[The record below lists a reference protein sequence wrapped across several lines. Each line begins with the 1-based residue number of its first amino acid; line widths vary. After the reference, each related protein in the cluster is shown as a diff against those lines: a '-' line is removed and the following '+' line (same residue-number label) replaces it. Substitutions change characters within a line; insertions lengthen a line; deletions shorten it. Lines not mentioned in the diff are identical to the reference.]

1 MSRHVLRALS
11 TTLVTLA
18 VLPLTAQAVEPTQV
32 EITTPRVSWPDSATL
47 RAMTGDFAL
56 SDGRSLRVLRP
67 GLHLMVAIG
76 RGWARTVEPVGE
88 RQFATADG
96 RLVLA
101 FDPGLDTLRVI
112 EQSSVAVATRS
123 SGTTLR

>member
-1 MSRHVLRALS
+1 MSRHALRALS

-47 RAMTGDFAL
+47 RAMTGSFAL

-76 RGWARTVEPVGE
+76 RGWARTVEPIGE

-112 EQSSVAVATRS
+112 EQSRMAVATRS
-123 SGTTLR
+123 SDTTLR